1 MVLFGGTLLHRTKV
15 RTVHRDGL
23 SWLRTAIALGI
34 ACSDFRDEVGVVLGG
49 HRSALQRHHG
59 DAAVNMV
66 VHTAM
71 AAMLVVLLTTR
82 LLMAAMV
89 VEPMPL
95 LLGAARRHGGD
106 LL

>member
-1 MVLFGGTLLHRTKV
+1 MVVFGGALLHRRKV
-15 RTVHRDGL
+15 RTVRRDGL
-23 SWLRTAIALGI
+23 SWLRTAIALRLSR
-34 ACSDFRDEVGVVLGG
+34 SDFRDEVGVVLGG

-66 VHTAM
+66 LHSPM
-71 AAMLVVLLTTR
+71 AAMLIALLTTR